1 MGLTNDSVIALSK
14 LYSLNDPRIASTN
27 VKGDLIITN
36 STRIMTRSRAKETP
50 EQYTVISAQLKIL
63 KVLVEELLSASGV
76 RGASDAAAA
85 AAAAGFADAE
95 SDDGDEGWEDDGDT
109 LDLSL
114 GSTRNELMNFLDN
127 PPRHNQDGETQAYLT
142 EFFLTAARENT
153 ADFQN
158 WYNLLTDDEKAKLN
172 ELAAH

>member
-1 MGLTNDSVIALSK
+1 MLTSHSVIALSK

-27 VKGDLIITN
+27 VRGDLIIT
-36 STRIMTRSRAKETP
+36 SSDRIMTRSRAKHTP
-50 EQYTVISAQLKIL
+50 EQYTVVPAQLKIL
-63 KVLVEELLSASGV
+63 KVLIEELLSASGV
-76 RGASDAAAA
+76 QGASNAAAA
-85 AAAAGFADAE
+85 AAAEFADTE

-114 GSTRNELMNFLDN
+114 SSTRAELMGFLEGSST
-127 PPRHNQDGETQAYLT
+127 RQQDGETQGYLT

-158 WYNLLTDDEKAKLN
+158 WYNLLTEDEKAKLN
-172 ELAAH
+172 QLAAH